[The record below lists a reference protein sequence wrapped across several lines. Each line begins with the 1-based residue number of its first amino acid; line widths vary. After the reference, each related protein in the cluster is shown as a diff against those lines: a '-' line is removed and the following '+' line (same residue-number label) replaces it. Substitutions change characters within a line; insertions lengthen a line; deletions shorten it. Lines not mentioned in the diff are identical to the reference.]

1 MQSVLPDLSKLV
13 PTAGRDPPAWPG
25 KGAGGKG
32 KGKDDVLAGK
42 GKGGKGAGGK
52 GEGKGA
58 GGKGAGG
65 KGAGGKGIGPSVQPG
80 KEEVHDFDW
89 ALREFDRID
98 QEKREREARDAA
110 KHSQLLHEE
119 RWLDDMQRWGEAS
132 QQLPPP
138 PHPPE
143 EVEELVQSKPPPGR
157 ETPSQRMARE
167 LRELRDQRGR
177 QRQEQEKQ
185 EKKEKER
192 QDKHE
197 WLMRKQEYEE
207 RRRMAFQPRR

>member
-13 PTAGRDPPAWPG
+13 PTAGRNPPAWPG
-25 KGAGGKG
+25 KGAGPPAPSEWGDPVGKGGKG
-32 KGKDDVLAGK
+32 KGKSA
-42 GKGGKGAGGK
+42 A
-52 GEGKGA
+52 GKGA

-65 KGAGGKGIGPSVQPG
+65 KGAKTPVQPG
-80 KEEVHDFDW
+80 QEEVHDFDW

-110 KHSQLLHEE
+110 KHSQLLQEE
-119 RWLDDMQRWGEAS
+119 RFVDAMQQWGELT
-132 QQLPPP
+132 QQLPGPNGP
-138 PHPPE
+138 DQGPPE

-157 ETPSQRMARE
+157 RETPSERMARE
-167 LRELRDQRGR
+167 LRELREQRGR
-177 QRQEQEKQ
+177 QRQEQQKQ

-192 QDKHE
+192 QDNYE
-197 WLMRKQEYEE
+197 WQLRKQEYEE